1 MRKKVFATIILVA
14 MGYFGAKA
22 QTDVDFPQ
30 LEAVSPFGISL
41 EGNLYQKGD
50 LWVDAFSASDEY
62 LSNMPVPTNSFFG
75 GIGID
80 YTFNRAN
87 KLSYIVSLGL
97 ELKPI
102 FSFKN
107 PDVPEEHLYPLDFPN
122 PHSFNF
128 GQYLNVALQYQNT
141 IGESDVWFYNIKAGM
156 RFSYYDGEMSF
167 HTDAADGWTNY
178 LAMFSID
185 AKGNNYNL
193 VPSLMLSAGASFN
206 TPIGLW
212 SLNLVGNISIPKL
225 NTGKFGFHVNMQTF
239 QGDYSLSGNYVGL
252 TLSYSPLKIVK
263 PTPKKKARFRM

>member
-1 MRKKVFATIILVA
+1 
-14 MGYFGAKA
+14 
-22 QTDVDFPQ
+22 
-30 LEAVSPFGISL
+30 
-41 EGNLYQKGD
+41 
-50 LWVDAFSASDEY
+50 
-62 LSNMPVPTNSFFG
+62 
-75 GIGID
+75 
-80 YTFNRAN
+80 
-87 KLSYIVSLGL
+87 
-97 ELKPI
+97 
-102 FSFKN
+102 
-107 PDVPEEHLYPLDFPN
+107 LDFPN

-156 RFSYYDGEMSF
+156 RFSYYDGEMPF

-193 VPSLMLSAGASFN
+193 VPSLMLSAGGSYN

-225 NTGKFGFHVNMQTF
+225 NTGKFGFHVNMQSF

-263 PTPKKKARFRM
+263 PTPKKKHRFKM